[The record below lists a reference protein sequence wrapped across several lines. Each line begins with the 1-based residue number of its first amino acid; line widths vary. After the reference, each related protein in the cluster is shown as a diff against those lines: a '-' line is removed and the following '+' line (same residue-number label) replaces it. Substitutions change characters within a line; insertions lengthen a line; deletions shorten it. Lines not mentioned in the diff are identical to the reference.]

1 MNNIQKNFKQKG
13 KRGLCMAAGGI
24 LDPEREQFRFDQAQ
38 ELKQSA
44 LAAGNA
50 QIGSVMDTR
59 GLSKRQQSDA
69 VSGIRGVMSGLGA
82 VGDNPTITGLSKRQQ
97 VNDSITDFTS
107 GLRAQAVNAAA
118 TPFQAP
124 VVPTSAPTVNFDD
137 NGWKRSTPSAMF
149 ADGGVVGADG
159 LTDAQRAKLSGAR
172 ASLGVSN
179 AAPAPAPT
187 PAAAPAPVQAAP
199 APTQQP
205 SIGGAINSIRERQR
219 QLSNLANGGILD
231 NAAEYWEN
239 DNARFEKTNPSF
251 AARVVR
257 GLNPMTGFGS
267 AMGAMRRAASE
278 GDVPGMAMA
287 TFQGLPVGG
296 VTRSV
301 PAAGL
306 AKAMRTPSIRNT
318 ALGAVAGGV
327 TNAVAD
333 EYQKPALANGGV
345 VGAKTFEFEGKG
357 TGTSDDIPVKVAGN
371 HINVSK
377 GEKAVILPA
386 KTAQNPQALDMI
398 EDVIEQ
404 TNGKPPNRGLRG
416 NFNLGGFVDDYGD
429 LRQPN
434 RFQKAVPN
442 EILRQQVSNAA
453 PGAQRSLPFMQD
465 GVRMGG
471 AQPAAPET
479 YRPNWVNPKT
489 QVVPYQGGGS
499 GIPPRQPYVPNWA
512 PPNGPRISSST
523 ALVPVQP
530 TTVHAVP
537 PTVAP
542 KTPTSTLT
550 KLGRAATIA
559 GVVGNGIDMAT
570 SDIPAEQVAAGIRG
584 ASMANPLLGTAVNV
598 GDALVNKATGG
609 KYNMATGLDAAAKWA
624 SENVP
629 GMRGDYMLPPEFQ
642 PGGTGKA
649 APAAPAEAP
658 TAEEQATNRAALLP
672 AAAQTSTP
680 ANFVPE
686 AVASATPK
694 LDAEVTRRGLS
705 GLKTIGTVNGDVT
718 TGRDKNGQLHVM
730 AGLDNTD
737 AQNEALRAKEA
748 DRMTKDLARQVQ
760 VFDGL
765 RAERLQRSNDPAER
779 AMGLA
784 QAQQQILQQQNRNAA
799 AHNDA
804 TAADAKEGRSIQ
816 RAALEQQNDQFSKTL
831 AANAATAKAAAAD
844 AGIKDFD
851 KLVED
856 SGLPKD
862 EQTPF
867 RDWFRGNY
875 AGRKQKGADGKEVD
889 VPGFEDMSADEK
901 RAHMTNALAQYALV
915 KQLRAT
921 EMNGN
926 ESMMPPANLTKR
938 DIEWGDVKR
947 YANGLPVINSGD
959 PNHPG
964 LLGDRGYLAR
974 AWLPKWVG
982 GPSDQVM
989 EEKDPKTGKTIRKWL
1004 AENTK
1009 GNMGPW
1015 GNMDT
1020 AAYMEG
1026 LQAKK

>member
-1 MNNIQKNFKQKG
+1 MNI
-13 KRGLCMAAGGI
+13 AGRAIG
-24 LDPEREQFRFDQAQ
+24 
-38 ELKQSA
+38 
-44 LAAGNA
+44 AGTHA
-50 QIGSVMDTR
+50 YG
-59 GLSKRQQSDA
+59 
-69 VSGIRGVMSGLGA
+69 
-82 VGDNPTITGLSKRQQ
+82 
-97 VNDSITDFTS
+97 
-107 GLRAQAVNAAA
+107 AAA
-118 TPFQAP
+118 
-124 VVPTSAPTVNFDD
+124 
-137 NGWKRSTPSAMF
+137 
-149 ADGGVVGADG
+149 
-159 LTDAQRAKLSGAR
+159 
-172 ASLGVSN
+172 
-179 AAPAPAPT
+179 
-187 PAAAPAPVQAAP
+187 
-199 APTQQP
+199 
-205 SIGGAINSIRERQR
+205 
-219 QLSNLANGGILD
+219 
-231 NAAEYWEN
+231 
-239 DNARFEKTNPSF
+239 
-251 AARVVR
+251 
-257 GLNPMTGFGS
+257 
-267 AMGAMRRAASE
+267 
-278 GDVPGMAMA
+278 
-287 TFQGLPVGG
+287 
-296 VTRSV
+296 
-301 PAAGL
+301 
-306 AKAMRTPSIRNT
+306 
-318 ALGAVAGGV
+318 
-327 TNAVAD
+327 
-333 EYQKPALANGGV
+333 
-345 VGAKTFEFEGKG
+345 
-357 TGTSDDIPVKVAGN
+357 
-371 HINVSK
+371 
-377 GEKAVILPA
+377 
-386 KTAQNPQALDMI
+386 
-398 EDVIEQ
+398 
-404 TNGKPPNRGLRG
+404 
-416 NFNLGGFVDDYGD
+416 
-429 LRQPN
+429 
-434 RFQKAVPN
+434 
-442 EILRQQVSNAA
+442 
-453 PGAQRSLPFMQD
+453 
-465 GVRMGG
+465 
-471 AQPAAPET
+471 
-479 YRPNWVNPKT
+479 
-489 QVVPYQGGGS
+489 
-499 GIPPRQPYVPNWA
+499 
-512 PPNGPRISSST
+512 
-523 ALVPVQP
+523 
-530 TTVHAVP
+530 
-537 PTVAP
+537 
-542 KTPTSTLT
+542 
-550 KLGRAATIA
+550 
-559 GVVGNGIDMAT
+559 
-570 SDIPAEQVAAGIRG
+570 SDIPAEQVSHAIKGAAYAAG
-584 ASMANPLLGTAVNV
+584 PWWGTGVDVA
-598 GDALVNKATGG
+598 DALVDYATDG

-624 SENVP
+624 SKNVP

-649 APAAPAEAP
+649 APAPAAAP
-658 TAEEQATNRAALLP
+658 TAEDQAANRAALIPP
-672 AAAQTSTP
+672 APGTTTP

-686 AVASATPK
+686 VVASNAPK

-765 RAERLQRSNDPAER
+765 RTERLMRSNDPADR

-784 QAQQQILQQQNRNAA
+784 QAQQQILQQQNRNTA

-804 TAADAKEGRSIQ
+804 TTADAKEGRSIQ
-816 RAALEQQNDQFSKTL
+816 RATLEQQNDQFSKTL
-831 AANAATAKAAAAD
+831 AANAAAAKAAAAD

-938 DIEWGDVKR
+938 DIEWKDVKR
-947 YANGLPVINSGD
+947 NNAGLPVINSDD

-964 LLGDRGYLAR
+964 LLGDKGYLAR